1 MADLASPVERNII
14 TILAVDMVGSTRHI
28 SGCDPEDAQSF
39 LDLWFEHIRVAVER
53 AGGLIVHFA
62 GDGGIAMFGWPSSFE
77 DHAERACRAAWDI
90 TQTGGATGP
99 QGDAVQFR
107 VGVHC
112 GLVGLRQA
120 HLEGRFRFDIAGTTV
135 HLAAKLQQRARPGEA
150 IVSAEVVKLCRSSR
164 PEITNCES
172 PASPDGTGVE
182 AYRLNARLQD
192 TVDSDIARRYRLPI
206 INRSDELAIL
216 REKLPRPGGPRC
228 SIALIGEPGIGKSRL
243 AAVAVAVAVAS
254 DTSVL
259 VFHGDA
265 QKRTTPFAAARALV
279 GDLLGQDVTTSGDRF
294 RLALDSRGLDA
305 DDATSLEG

>member
-1 MADLASPVERNII
+1 MDAQGLVDLHRGSPTQRRTPSGDGARRSVLFGNRKDGRQALGYFQPAGAAGALSARSSRLPAWSVPLEQPGAPCPKWVAFVATSIKAGRACPYGELRADLIKTARRAGVARSFYSMADLASPVERNII

-53 AGGLIVHFA
+53 AGGLMVHFA

-99 QGDAVQFR
+99 QGDAVQ
-107 VGVHC
+107 
-112 GLVGLRQA
+112 
-120 HLEGRFRFDIAGTTV
+120 FRFDIAGTTV

-172 PASPDGTGVE
+172 PASPDGPGVE
-182 AYRLNARLQD
+182 AYRLN
-192 TVDSDIARRYRLPI
+192 
-206 INRSDELAIL
+206 
-216 REKLPRPGGPRC
+216 
-228 SIALIGEPGIGKSRL
+228 
-243 AAVAVAVAVAS
+243 
-254 DTSVL
+254 
-259 VFHGDA
+259 
-265 QKRTTPFAAARALV
+265 
-279 GDLLGQDVTTSGDRF
+279 
-294 RLALDSRGLDA
+294 
-305 DDATSLEG
+305 